1 MLFSLPLPDP
11 FLRLP
16 SRLLIPSTSAHKPVM
31 QKDTNVSTEL
41 GSYMSVNRTFT
52 KNSKRLFLITHCFLL
67 TLLIEG
73 NILKQ
78 TGNGCAVV
86 VYRSAFTCLAIMSSF
101 QLPLHDF
108 YSGLKGKKAVSMS
121 LMFSLTVKTIR
132 GNILIIDLK

>member
-1 MLFSLPLPDP
+1 MLFSLPLPLP
-11 FLRLP
+11 FLRLL

-67 TLLIEG
+67 TLLIEA

-78 TGNGCAVV
+78 TGTAV
-86 VYRSAFTCLAIMSSF
+86 L
-101 QLPLHDF
+101 
-108 YSGLKGKKAVSMS
+108 
-121 LMFSLTVKTIR
+121 
-132 GNILIIDLK
+132 

>member
-1 MLFSLPLPDP
+1 MLFSLPLPLP

-16 SRLLIPSTSAHKPVM
+16 SRLLLIPSTSAHKPVM

-67 TLLIEG
+67 TLLIEA

-78 TGNGCAVV
+78 TGTAV
-86 VYRSAFTCLAIMSSF
+86 L
-101 QLPLHDF
+101 
-108 YSGLKGKKAVSMS
+108 
-121 LMFSLTVKTIR
+121 
-132 GNILIIDLK
+132 